1 MGYQVSNI
9 DGKGNKTTNEFVS
22 YPEDKQFPKNV
33 TLEKLNNYR
42 KIEEDLYFESDKDS
56 SQVITV
62 IAPASETK
70 DNAGNTMENDAVHTL
85 VIDSKPPTVEAEYTQ
100 KNLNENNEQRFRNKN
115 MQTAM

>member
-1 MGYQVSNI
+1 MSNI

-70 DNAGNTMENDAVHTL
+70 DNAGNTMENDAVHTWL
-85 VIDSKPPTVEAEYTQ
+85 LILSHRQLKPNIHR
-100 KNLNENNEQRFRNKN
+100 KI
-115 MQTAM
+115 